1 MATPSLH
8 GSLTPAKRKRASVPA
23 KPDSD
28 VEVVE
33 DGHQGQEFLKKTV
46 LYTGAGKTKASDAEA
61 KILTHIKV
69 RQMRSVDDSGHAAFT
84 ILTRNCQCDS

>member
-23 KPDSD
+23 KADSD

-33 DGHQGQEFLKKTV
+33 DGRQGQEFLKKTV

-61 KILTHIKV
+61 KVLIHIKV
-69 RQMRSVDDSGHAAFT
+69 RLIQSARDIGRTV
-84 ILTRNCQCDS
+84 